1 MFQSLKHMYVIIVG
15 LLEMNIW
22 LTVINSLSCELHKGT
37 AKTVDSVQS
46 TTSWLKLDSG
56 NK

>member
-1 MFQSLKHMYVIIVG
+1 MFQSSKYIYVIEV
-15 LLEMNIW
+15 LKMNIC
-22 LTVINSLSCELHKGT
+22 LTVFNSLSSELHKGT